1 MPNFNPKSW
10 SLAVKLPLTITAVVT
25 AVGFLIGTVMVGHE
39 WSLAHEALGEK
50 ALLLSRS
57 VATSAPKAIV
67 RKDFWALY
75 SSLKNLQSGTPEI
88 KSAMIL
94 DASGR
99 VLAHLH
105 PAKNPMGLEY
115 SPENE
120 LDRDV
125 YERAMDAREQ
135 LVIGSSG
142 FDSDGFQEGIVPIF
156 SDQKYL
162 GVVRVRLSVVQLYEE
177 AVTSAFIVLG
187 LVLCFVIIGS
197 ALGTLVSRRMVKPL
211 EKITRGLEAV
221 GRGEMTDFDP
231 VPIKSSDEIGRLS
244 LTFNQIMVE
253 LAEKKLL
260 EEEMVMS
267 EKLVALGRIT
277 AGVAHEVNNP
287 LAGLMNCIDTLRK
300 HPDNKQLI
308 DRYLPVIDQ
317 GLHRIKDIVHNLLV
331 GLRIEEGEEIVEIDH
346 IDKLRDLIKA
356 DIGER
361 NIEIVWKNEV
371 HEGLGVSAKLEQI
384 VYNLLKNAVEAL
396 SEGGTISVRI
406 YRQGA
411 YLTVKVHDNGP
422 GIPSN
427 IRNQLFDPFF
437 TTKTNGTGLGLW
449 VVYRLTQSLEGVIE
463 VESENDQGTM
473 FYVSVPVINLK
484 AA

>member
-1 MPNFNPKSW
+1 MSNLNPKSW
-10 SLAVKLPLTITAVVT
+10 PLSVKLSLTITVAVT
-25 AVGFLIGTVMVGHE
+25 TVGFMIGTVMVIHE
-39 WSLAHEALGEK
+39 WSRAHETLGDK

-57 VATSAPKAIV
+57 IATTAPKAIL
-67 RKDFWALY
+67 RKDFWSLY
-75 SSLKNLQSGTPEI
+75 TSLKNLQSGTPDI
-88 KSAMIL
+88 GAAMIL
-94 DASGR
+94 DENGK
-99 VLAHLH
+99 VLAHLN

-115 SPENE
+115 SPEND
-120 LDRDV
+120 LDREH
-125 YERAMDAREQ
+125 YQRAMEARVQ
-135 LVIGSSG
+135 LVVGSGG
-142 FDSDGFQEGIVPIF
+142 FAADGFQEGIVPIF

-162 GVVRVRLSVVQLYEE
+162 GVVRVRLSVLQLYEE
-177 AVTSAFIVLG
+177 AISSAFIVLG
-187 LVLCFVIIGS
+187 LVLCFVIFGS
-197 ALGTLVSRRMVKPL
+197 AIGTLVSRRMVKPL
-211 EKITRGLEAV
+211 ENITRGLEAV

-231 VPIKSSDEIGRLS
+231 VPIRSGDEIGRLS

-287 LAGLMNCIDTLRK
+287 LAGLMNCVDTLRK
-300 HPDNKQLI
+300 HPDNKQLV

-317 GLHRIKDIVHNLLV
+317 GLHRIKDIVRNLLV
-331 GLRIEEGEEIVEIDH
+331 GLRIEEGDEVVEIDH

-356 DIGER
+356 DIGDKD
-361 NIEIVWKNEV
+361 IEIVWKNEV
-371 HEGLGVSAKLEQI
+371 NEDLGVSAKLEQI

-396 SEGGTISVRI
+396 TEGGTIDIRI
-406 YRQGA
+406 YRQGS

-422 GIPSN
+422 GIPSD
-427 IRNQLFDPFF
+427 IRSQLFDPFF

-463 VESENDQGTM
+463 VESENDQGTI

>member
-1 MPNFNPKSW
+1 MPNLNPKSW
-10 SLAVKLPLTITAVVT
+10 PLAVKLSLTITVVVAT
-25 AVGFLIGTVMVGHE
+25 VGFLIGAVMVIHE
-39 WSLAHEALGEK
+39 WSRAHEALGDK

-57 VATSAPKAIV
+57 IATNAPKAIL

-75 SSLKNLQSGTPEI
+75 TSLKNLKSGAPEI
-88 KSAMIL
+88 ESAMIL
-94 DASGR
+94 DANGK
-99 VLAHLH
+99 VLAHLL
-105 PAKNPMGLEY
+105 PEKNPMGLEY
-115 SPENE
+115 LPENE
-120 LDRDV
+120 LDR
-125 YERAMDAREQ
+125 EFSARAMEASEQ
-135 LVIGSSG
+135 LVVASGG

-162 GVVRVRLSVVQLYEE
+162 GVVRVRLSVRQLYKE

-187 LVLCFVIIGS
+187 LVLCFVIVGS

-221 GRGEMTDFDP
+221 GRGEMTEFDP
-231 VPIKSSDEIGRLS
+231 VPIKSGDEIGRLS

-287 LAGLMNCIDTLRK
+287 LAGLMNCVDTLRK

-331 GLRIEEGEEIVEIDH
+331 GLRIEEGDEIVEIDH

-356 DIGER
+356 DIGNR
-361 NIEIVWKNEV
+361 NIEIVWRNEV
-371 HEGLGVSAKLEQI
+371 NDDLGVSAKLEQI

-396 SEGGTISVRI
+396 SAGGTISVRI

-422 GIPSN
+422 GIPSG

-437 TTKTNGTGLGLW
+437 TTKANGTGLGLW

>member
-1 MPNFNPKSW
+1 ME
-10 SLAVKLPLTITAVVT
+10 T
-25 AVGFLIGTVMVGHE
+25 
-39 WSLAHEALGEK
+39 
-50 ALLLSRS
+50 
-57 VATSAPKAIV
+57 
-67 RKDFWALY
+67 
-75 SSLKNLQSGTPEI
+75 
-88 KSAMIL
+88 
-94 DASGR
+94 
-99 VLAHLH
+99 
-105 PAKNPMGLEY
+105 
-115 SPENE
+115 
-120 LDRDV
+120 
-125 YERAMDAREQ
+125 REQ
-135 LVIGSSG
+135 LVVSSG
-142 FDSDGFQEGIVPIF
+142 GFDADGFQEGIVPIF

-162 GVVRVRLSVVQLYEE
+162 GVVRVRLSVLPLYEE
-177 AVTSAFIVLG
+177 AITSAFIVLG
-187 LVLCFVIIGS
+187 LVLCFVIVGS

-331 GLRIEEGEEIVEIDH
+331 GLKIEEGDEIVEIDH

-371 HEGLGVSAKLEQI
+371 TEGLGVSAKLEQI
-384 VYNLLKNAVEAL
+384 VYNLLKNAVDAL

-422 GIPSN
+422 GIPSD

-449 VVYRLTQSLEGVIE
+449 VVYRLTQNLEGVIE